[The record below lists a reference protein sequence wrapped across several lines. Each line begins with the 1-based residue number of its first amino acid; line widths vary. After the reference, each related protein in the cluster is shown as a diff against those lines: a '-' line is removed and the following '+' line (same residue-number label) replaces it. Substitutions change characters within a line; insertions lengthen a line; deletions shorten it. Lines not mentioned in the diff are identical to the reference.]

1 MALALAAG
9 SLLGNGGGY
18 FRGGV
23 EHSGDVQGFE
33 PKATENIRIVDEK
46 LTISFSP
53 GDADVE
59 VRYLMRNE
67 MAKRVTVRFGFPVE
81 ESFDKD
87 YTTSKPIRWQEP
99 HYCKNYCL
107 TAGGK
112 PVKAKWQEEAQTGNQ
127 AGADQRF
134 NGLVGWWVSELTF
147 DGGEEKTVLIRYA
160 STYSNSSFKV
170 SGYSSVYGSFFR
182 YRLSTAACWAGTI
195 GNGHIVLKAL
205 GIDSVN
211 MKVLKPVNRFHKVA
225 DSWVWDF
232 ENLKPTLADDLVID
246 PVPKVDRIVDNHLS
260 ATYVDHG
267 GEWSMEHGN
276 YKAKASSTLAPD
288 GEISYAVTNLND
300 DDPDNAWAEGKPG
313 PGVGE
318 WLELRPEV
326 AKPLRAILMKPGY
339 QKSEEL
345 FRNNARPKK
354 VKVILNGEHSFTAD
368 VPDKKA
374 ECVIPVHSY
383 AKPVSVIKLIF
394 EEVWPGA
401 KFEDLCV
408 SGVRLEVKLDKKPN
422 LPSVR

>member
-1 MALALAAG
+1 MLFTDFDTIEGAL
-9 SLLGNGGGY
+9 
-18 FRGGV
+18 
-23 EHSGDVQGFE
+23 
-33 PKATENIRIVDEK
+33 I
-46 LTISFSP
+46 
-53 GDADVE
+53 
-59 VRYLMRNE
+59 
-67 MAKRVTVRFGFPVE
+67 
-81 ESFDKD
+81 
-87 YTTSKPIRWQEP
+87 
-99 HYCKNYCL
+99 
-107 TAGGK
+107 GK
-112 PVKAKWQEEAQTGNQ
+112 PFERELKIIMSPQTDAHIKN
-127 AGADQRF
+127 F
-134 NGLVGWWVSELTF
+134 T
-147 DGGEEKTVLIRYA
+147 LI
-160 STYSNSSFKV
+160 
-170 SGYSSVYGSFFR
+170 
-182 YRLSTAACWAGTI
+182 L
-195 GNGHIVLKAL
+195 
-205 GIDSVN
+205 
-211 MKVLKPVNRFHKVA
+211 
-225 DSWVWDF
+225 
-232 ENLKPTLADDLVID
+232 
-246 PVPKVDRIVDNHLS
+246 
-260 ATYVDHG
+260 
-267 GEWSMEHGN
+267 
-276 YKAKASSTLAPD
+276 STLAPD